1 MQDQALAGLTYGA
14 ASAPPLGEAEV
25 VQATLLPAAPGAS
38 GQHRQTDSV
47 EQVRAGMT
55 ELGVPL
61 GLASL
66 LAQEDQRIGLRIYL
80 LDNSGSTATMDG
92 SVAEQGQRGR
102 YTFRNASRW
111 EEVVALALD
120 HARWNLAIGVP
131 AEFMLLNS
139 PCRENGMPLVEGRD
153 FVHVERG
160 SGMSDSQ
167 QVERLAALLNANG
180 PRGVTP
186 ITLRVQEI
194 HQRIQH
200 DFSAMTRSGQF
211 VFLCICT
218 DGMPTTP
225 FSGQSTPTDQ
235 QEMCA
240 ALRRI
245 CTELPVQLVIRLC
258 TNDDAT
264 VEFYN
269 RIDEEMELSM
279 DILDDMKGEAEEI
292 RKAGN
297 GWFAYT
303 PLLHRIREAGTMCKL
318 IDLLDERKLTE
329 PEVVKLVQL
338 LSNREKPFSS
348 NPATFVEELRTYTSS
363 SAPVFN
369 VASQRMEPF
378 VDFRAVRMVLG
389 LGRCSVM

>member
-1 MQDQALAGLTYGA
+1 MAGLAYTA
-14 ASAPPLGEAEV
+14 PSAPPLGEPQV
-25 VQATLLPAAPGAS
+25 IQATLIPGAPGTS
-38 GQHRQTDSV
+38 GQHRDTDPV
-47 EQVRAGMT
+47 EQVRAGLT

-80 LDNSGSTATMDG
+80 LDNSGSTAAMDG
-92 SVAEQGQRGR
+92 SVAQQGPGGR
-102 YTFRNASRW
+102 YTFRSSSRW
-111 EEVVALALD
+111 DEVVALALD
-120 HARWNLAIGVP
+120 HARWNLTIGVP

-153 FVHVERG
+153 FVHIERG
-160 SGMSDSQ
+160 NGMSDSQ
-167 QVERLAALLNANG
+167 QVERLSSMLNSNG

-186 ITLRVQEI
+186 ITARVHEI
-194 HQRIQH
+194 HQRIRQ
-200 DFSAMTRSGQF
+200 DFSAMTSSGQF

-225 FSGQSTPTDQ
+225 FSGMSTPTDQ

-258 TNDDAT
+258 TDDEAT

-269 RIDEEMELSM
+269 KVDEDMELPM
-279 DILDDMKGEAEEI
+279 DILDDMKGEANEI

-318 IDLLDERKLTE
+318 VDLLDERKLTE
-329 PEVVKLVQL
+329 PEIVKLVQL
-338 LSNREKPFSS
+338 LSNREQPFSS
-348 NPATFVEELRTYTSS
+348 DPARFVEELRTYTSS
-363 SAPVFN
+363 SAQVFN
-369 VASQRMEPF
+369 VATLRMEPF
-378 VDFRAVRMVLG
+378 VDFRAIRAALG
-389 LGRCSVM
+389 LSKCSIM